1 VTETSLLPG
10 TTETAA
16 RALSGVLEEPA
27 WLLEE
32 RLDAVRRV
40 AALPNESNTLWT
52 TYLDLRAV
60 RFAEAEPYTTVALAP
75 GAADA
80 PLPEGA
86 SALLHVREDAVV
98 AAALSP
104 EARAAGVFVG
114 TFDEAL
120 RSRPDV
126 LRAAIEG
133 GRSLPAD
140 DRFGQ
145 TARAIAALGVLVHI
159 PDGVALGGPIV
170 LRWSVG
176 APGRALVS
184 RSVVV
189 VGAGARA
196 SLFEELEAT
205 DGIATALD
213 APQSQWWGTLE
224 ASVGEGGTLDV
235 AGEQDFG
242 PRTAAFVSRG
252 ATLAADASL
261 RWALAQV
268 GGLFSRSRIDNHLAG
283 SGSRVH
289 QAEIAFGGDAQMFD
303 LTSYTH
309 HLGTDTTGDLLSK
322 GVFQDR
328 ARGHIKGL
336 ITIARSAHGTDSYL
350 GEFGMLLS
358 KRARS
363 VTIPS
368 LEIDQPDV
376 RRASHASSVAPIDE
390 GQVFYLMSRG
400 VPEAEARKAITLAF
414 LEPVVARIPLPAAQ
428 DRLRDLLEAK
438 WAAGHGGS
446 AAGVEAA

>member
-1 VTETSLLPG
+1 MTQSSLLPAA
-10 TTETAA
+10 TESTA
-16 RALSGVLEEPA
+16 RGLSRRLDEPV
-27 WLLEE
+27 WLLDE

-40 AALPNESNTLWT
+40 SELPNESNTLWT
-52 TYLDLRAV
+52 TYLDLRAL
-60 RFAEAEPYTTVALAP
+60 RFAEVEPYPAVEVAA

-114 TFDEAL
+114 TFSDAL

-126 LRAAIEG
+126 LRGAIEG

-145 TARAIAALGVLVHI
+145 TARAIAALGILVHV
-159 PDGVALGGPIV
+159 PDGVALDGPIV

-176 APGRALVS
+176 APGRALLS
-184 RSVVV
+184 RSVVI

-196 SLFEELEAT
+196 SLFEELEAA
-205 DGIATALD
+205 GGTADAPD

-224 ASVGEGGTLDV
+224 ATVGEGATLDV

-242 PRTAAFVSRG
+242 PRTAAFVTRR
-252 ATLAADASL
+252 ATLAPDASL
-261 RWALAQV
+261 RWALAHV
-268 GGLFSRSRIDNHLAG
+268 GGLFSKSRIDNLLVG

-289 QAEIAFGGDAQMFD
+289 QAEIAFGGGAQLFD
-303 LTSYTH
+303 LTSYTRH
-309 HLGTDTTGDLLSK
+309 VGTDTTGDLLSK

-336 ITIARSAHGTDSYL
+336 ITIERSARGTDSYL

-368 LEIDQPDV
+368 LEIDQPNV

-400 VPEAEARKAITLAF
+400 VPEGEARKAITLAF

-438 WAAGHGGS
+438 WASAHGVGAVDS
-446 AAGVEAA
+446 AA